1 MERTVKRQ
9 IVRGRNLVD
18 TNYRETKCK
27 GTNCK
32 GAVYKAPIENLDDS
46 KARIINEIEL
56 IENETF
62 HDVFSETVKRLN
74 LCIDV
79 KGNTFEQHL

>member
-1 MERTVKRQ
+1 MWAPQSPDLSPLEHFLWSHLK
-9 IVRGRNLVD
+9 
-18 TNYRETKCK
+18 TN
-27 GTNCK
+27 
-32 GAVYKAPIENLDDS
+32 VYKALVEDLDDS

-79 KGNTFEQHL
+79 KGNTFEQDS